1 MTDLFSGLTQEIIS
15 GIALGSIYALI
26 ALGFTMIFKA
36 TEVVNFA
43 QGELMMV
50 GAYVNF
56 FFVTTFLSTTGNP
69 TAWTFLVA
77 LGGSMIFSVLFGY
90 ILDFIINKPLK
101 DEPIFSIIMATLSLA
116 IILRAVVAI
125 IAGPISLMP
134 FSPFGD
140 SAMSPSGSGKTT
152 LLNCIS
158 GLDVPTAGEYLFDRI
173 PVTGNSEDLTT
184 FRRKNVGYVFQ
195 FFNLLQDLTVLE
207 NVLLIQELS
216 GQRNAERAKEVLRL
230 VGLDSEIDRF
240 PSEISGGQQQRVAI
254 ARSIAKN
261 PKLLLGD
268 ELTGNLDT
276 ETSAKVMDVLT
287 EACKSEGI
295 TTVMVTHDESLA
307 KYATRVVRLD
317 SGKIQSDEKVN

>member
-1 MTDLFSGLTQEIIS
+1 MIQLTNLQRHYVMASETIKALD
-15 GIALGSIYALI
+15 GITLNIPAGERVVLLG
-26 ALGFTMIFKA
+26 
-36 TEVVNFA
+36 
-43 QGELMMV
+43 
-50 GAYVNF
+50 
-56 FFVTTFLSTTGNP
+56 
-69 TAWTFLVA
+69 
-77 LGGSMIFSVLFGY
+77 
-90 ILDFIINKPLK
+90 
-101 DEPIFSIIMATLSLA
+101 
-116 IILRAVVAI
+116 
-125 IAGPISLMP
+125 
-134 FSPFGD
+134 
-140 SAMSPSGSGKTT
+140 PSGSGKTT

-158 GLDVPTAGEYLFDRI
+158 GLDTPTEGTYTFDGN
-173 PVTGNSEDLTT
+173 PVTGSSEELTT

-216 GQRNAERAKEVLRL
+216 GQRDVNRAKEVLKL
-230 VGLDSEIDRF
+230 VGLEGEIDRF

-276 ETSAKVMDVLT
+276 DTSAKVMDVLT
-287 EACKSEGI
+287 EACKKENI

-317 SGKIQSDEKVN
+317 SGKIKSDEQVN

>member
-1 MTDLFSGLTQEIIS
+1 MIQLNKVRRHYVMASETIRALD
-15 GIALGSIYALI
+15 GI
-26 ALGFTMIFKA
+26 
-36 TEVVNFA
+36 
-43 QGELMMV
+43 
-50 GAYVNF
+50 
-56 FFVTTFLSTTGNP
+56 
-69 TAWTFLVA
+69 
-77 LGGSMIFSVLFGY
+77 
-90 ILDFIINKPLK
+90 
-101 DEPIFSIIMATLSLA
+101 TLSIKEGER
-116 IILRAVVAI
+116 IILL
-125 IAGPISLMP
+125 G
-134 FSPFGD
+134 
-140 SAMSPSGSGKTT
+140 PSGSGKTT

-158 GLDVPTAGEYLFDRI
+158 GLDPPTSGEYLFDGI

-216 GQRNAERAKEVLRL
+216 GQRDVNRAKEVLKL
-230 VGLDSEIDRF
+230 VGLEGEIDRF

-287 EACKSEGI
+287 EACKKENI
-295 TTVMVTHDESLA
+295 TTIMVTHDESLA
-307 KYATRVVRLD
+307 KYATRVIRLD
-317 SGKIQSDEKVN
+317 SGKVKSDERVS